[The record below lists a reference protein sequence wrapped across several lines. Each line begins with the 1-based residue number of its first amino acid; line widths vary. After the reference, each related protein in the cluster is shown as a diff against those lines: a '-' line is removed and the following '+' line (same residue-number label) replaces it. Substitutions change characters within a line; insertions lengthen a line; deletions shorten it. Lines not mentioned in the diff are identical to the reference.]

1 LLSCFVQAN
10 AQTLLMLQKDQPKV
24 LNAWAMYDWANSVY
38 NLVITS
44 TIFPLYYS
52 LSTKNAF
59 GVAETV
65 GEEEVVRVPF
75 FGVSLD
81 SMALYSY
88 GISFS
93 FLLVALLSPLLSGVA
108 DYGGKKKIMMK
119 LFTYLGAG
127 ACVLLYFFEGSNV
140 ELGIVAAAT
149 ASVGYAGGVLFYNS
163 YLPDIA
169 SEKMMDRTSAKGF
182 AFGYVGSV
190 LLQIVNLMMVM
201 KYEWFGLEN
210 ELAGMRLAFV
220 TVGLWWA
227 GFAQYTFYHLPGN
240 VYARKAQGS
249 LLAQGLRELRS
260 VWRVVRGAKHIR
272 TFLLAFFFY
281 NMGVQTVMLMATPFG
296 EKTLKL
302 PSSSLI
308 ATILLLQLIGIV
320 GAFGFAYFSKKVGN
334 KAAILT
340 MLVIWLVV
348 CVSAYFVYTEKQ
360 FYALAALVGL
370 VMGGTQSLSRSTY
383 SKLVPEDTQDTAS
396 FFSFYDICEKISIVL
411 GMASFGLIV
420 QFTGSMRN
428 STFALTLFFVL
439 GIIVLSQLRRKW

>member
-1 LLSCFVQAN
+1 
-10 AQTLLMLQKDQPKV
+10 
-24 LNAWAMYDWANSVY
+24 
-38 NLVITS
+38 
-44 TIFPLYYS
+44 
-52 LSTKNAF
+52 
-59 GVAETV
+59 VAC
-65 GEEEVVRVPF
+65 G
-75 FGVSLD
+75 
-81 SMALYSY
+81 
-88 GISFS
+88 
-93 FLLVALLSPLLSGVA
+93 
-108 DYGGKKKIMMK
+108 
-119 LFTYLGAG
+119 
-127 ACVLLYFFEGSNV
+127 
-140 ELGIVAAAT
+140 
-149 ASVGYAGGVLFYNS
+149 
-163 YLPDIA
+163 
-169 SEKMMDRTSAKGF
+169 
-182 AFGYVGSV
+182 
-190 LLQIVNLMMVM
+190 
-201 KYEWFGLEN
+201 
-210 ELAGMRLAFV
+210 
-220 TVGLWWA
+220 
-227 GFAQYTFYHLPGN
+227 
-240 VYARKAQGS
+240 
-249 LLAQGLRELRS
+249 
-260 VWRVVRGAKHIR
+260 VWRVVRGAKNIR

-308 ATILLLQLIGIV
+308 ATILLLQLIGIL
-320 GAFGFAYFSKKVGN
+320 GAYAFAYFSKKVGN
-334 KAAILT
+334 KVAILT